1 MIKSDRIK
9 ILDQGN
15 CDFVRDR
22 GKEAYVKST
31 SLRTETFYKAGVVGE
46 LAPHSETHDSTTQV
60 KNEVAG
66 RRSIHLPGEASVS
79 CALGCNMPIKGSGSV
94 SNARVVRRGVSRDH
108 SSLETDSGELKR
120 LTKTENPRFAQ
131 TKDRTEEVET
141 TGESYE

>member
-1 MIKSDRIK
+1 MIISDRIK

-46 LAPHSETHDSTTQV
+46 LAQHSETHDSATQV

-66 RRSIHLPGEASVS
+66 RKSLLLPGGD
-79 CALGCNMPIKGSGSV
+79 LG
-94 SNARVVRRGVSRDH
+94 VVRPGLQYAH
-108 SSLETDSGELKR
+108 QGER
-120 LTKTENPRFAQ
+120 LCQQCQSCTPRSQ
-131 TKDRTEEVET
+131 QR
-141 TGESYE
+141 S

>member
-46 LAPHSETHDSTTQV
+46 LAQHSETHDSTTQV

-94 SNARVVRRGVSRDH
+94 SNARVERRGVSRDH

>member
-46 LAPHSETHDSTTQV
+46 LAQHSETHDSTTQV

-79 CALGCNMPIKGSGSV
+79 SALGCNMPFKGSGSV
-94 SNARVVRRGVSRDH
+94 SNASVVHRGVSRDH
-108 SSLETDSGELKR
+108 SSLESVSGELKR
-120 LTKTENPRFAQ
+120 LTKIDHPRFAQ
-131 TKDRTEEVET
+131 TKDRTEEVEL
-141 TGESYE
+141 TGGSYE

>member
-1 MIKSDRIK
+1 MIKRDRIK

-46 LAPHSETHDSTTQV
+46 LAQHSETHDSATQV

-79 CALGCNMPIKGSGSV
+79 CALGCNMPIKGSGSA
-94 SNARVVRRGVSRDH
+94 SNASVERRGVSRDH
-108 SSLETDSGELKR
+108 SSLEPVSGELKR
-120 LTKTENPRFAQ
+120 LTKTENPRVAQ
-131 TKDRTEEVET
+131 TKDRTEEVEI
-141 TGESYE
+141 TGGSYE